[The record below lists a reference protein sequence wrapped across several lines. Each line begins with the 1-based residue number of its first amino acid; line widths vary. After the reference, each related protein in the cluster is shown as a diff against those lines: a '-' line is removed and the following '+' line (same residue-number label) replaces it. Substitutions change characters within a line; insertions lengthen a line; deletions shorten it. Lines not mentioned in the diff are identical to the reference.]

1 MEKKKVVIAKI
12 QVIKGKENKFIALVS
27 PLTELSKAEP
37 GNLVY
42 SLYQDTSE
50 NNRFIAYEGYTN
62 EEAFNYHCST
72 AHFQAFV
79 ENVKPLLVAEI
90 DIQVF

>member
-50 NNRFIAYEGYTN
+50 NNRFIAYEEYTN

-72 AHFQAFV
+72 AHFRAV
-79 ENVKPLLVAEI
+79 GENVKPLLAAEI

>member
-42 SLYQDTSE
+42 SLYQDASE
-50 NNRFIAYEGYTN
+50 NSRFIAYEEYTN
-62 EEAFNYHCST
+62 EEACNYHCSA